1 MNLKPKAHFN
11 KITDIPIDF
20 FKSHKIKGVII
31 DVDNTIMDLDLN
43 VLDGIYDW
51 IENLKKNDIKICI
64 ASNSIKPSKIKN
76 NKNFD
81 GIPYVFLSLKPL
93 RRGLAKSRKILNLK
107 SNEIAEVG
115 DQILTDVLGANRLGM
130 YSILT
135 DPLSP
140 EKTTYGRLKR
150 KIENHYKLK
159 LKIKW

>member
-107 SNEIAEVG
+107 SNEIA
-115 DQILTDVLGANRLGM
+115 NRLGM